1 MAAVHRLRAPGVRT
15 LVSRRRHACRRTT
28 GIWPDRRRADHG
40 LEHRGRAHRSC
51 AVRAG
56 PAQGRL
62 IHRLSRKPPITSAPD
77 RNRGLLFFW
86 RWKPDP
92 SDRDWPCMR
101 LASHGLQ
108 GMRDKPML
116 EQGRPLVAQ
125 PVIQANSDDIDIE
138 ITKGEIF
145 DPRRQLVAELTL
157 EAQAVDDV
165 GFGVVEREP
174 TK

>member
-1 MAAVHRLRAPGVRT
+1 MRCAR
-15 LVSRRRHACRRTT
+15 
-28 GIWPDRRRADHG
+28 
-40 LEHRGRAHRSC
+40 RSC
-51 AVRAG
+51 ARPPDTSPFQKAPNHFG
-56 PAQGRL
+56 PRPQPGAY
-62 IHRLSRKPPITSAPD
+62 
-77 RNRGLLFFW
+77 FFW